1 MSSQPTPTQC
11 NRTPSS
17 WSSDWKP
24 QWVTPQIAAN
34 LHKLLFAFMR
44 CDWILSKNCN
54 KSLCLFCLSCHLW
67 TKSAISSLHMVW
79 SSWQTGCQ
87 HCCHHCIELAG
98 RWHRLAAG
106 SKNVP
111 PDLEFELRD
120 RKLPDLHL
128 KTGTRGREYNDLH
141 LGALIQMQKRSL
153 TKLSNGNNGPL
164 FCRVLS
170 FKPED
175 TSL

>member
-1 MSSQPTPTQC
+1 M
-11 NRTPSS
+11 
-17 WSSDWKP
+17 
-24 QWVTPQIAAN
+24 AAN

-44 CDWILSKNCN
+44 SDWILPKKIAIN
-54 KSLCLFCLSCHLW
+54 LSASFVALATYGRNQPYHHCTWFEAL
-67 TKSAISSLHMVW
+67 
-79 SSWQTGCQ
+79 WQTGCQ
-87 HCCHHCIELAG
+87 HCCHHSTALAG

-128 KTGTRGREYNDLH
+128 KTGTRGRENINLH
-141 LGALIQMQKRSL
+141 FRALVQMQKKSL
-153 TKLSNGNNGPL
+153 TSDQAVLRNNGPL

>member
-1 MSSQPTPTQC
+1 M
-11 NRTPSS
+11 
-17 WSSDWKP
+17 
-24 QWVTPQIAAN
+24 
-34 LHKLLFAFMR
+34 
-44 CDWILSKNCN
+44 
-54 KSLCLFCLSCHLW
+54 
-67 TKSAISSLHMVW
+67 
-79 SSWQTGCQ
+79 
-87 HCCHHCIELAG
+87 AG

-128 KTGTRGREYNDLH
+128 KTGTRGRENINLH
-141 LGALIQMQKRSL
+141 FRALVQMQKKSL
-153 TKLSNGNNGPL
+153 TSDQAVLRNNGPL